1 MELIR
6 ALVLLLG
13 LLVCSSQPQHLEV
26 VYQWKYLDWVWP
38 NIHLTGKNYTLGN
51 AFTQDV
57 DIDRQGRVFVT
68 SPQWLEGVP
77 ISLSLVT
84 KGQGPG
90 GRLLVPYPNWSW
102 HTSFN
107 CDSIISVYRVAV
119 ISQLCDSPHPIA
131 AEKCQTLDAHSLACN
146 IVARSTFLRRRLDVH
161 EIMCL
166 FSLERMELIV
176 VNDPSRSTS
185 AIVYGWSIP
194 VG

>member
-6 ALVLLLG
+6 TLVLFFG
-13 LLVCSSQPQHLEV
+13 LVHSSQPQHLEV

-38 NIHLTGKNYTLGN
+38 DAFLTGKNYTLGN

-84 KGQGPG
+84 KAQGPG
-90 GRLLVPYPNWSW
+90 GHLLVPYPNWSW
-102 HTSFN
+102 HTPYS

-119 ISQLCDSPHPIA
+119 ISFSQLI
-131 AEKCQTLDAHSLACN
+131 
-146 IVARSTFLRRRLDVH
+146 
-161 EIMCL
+161 L
-166 FSLERMELIV
+166 FTKRILL
-176 VNDPSRSTS
+176 
-185 AIVYGWSIP
+185 
-194 VG
+194 